1 MNLFQ
6 SWRKAAFII
15 TLATIAATTISCTN
29 KAGASIFDST
39 PDDTIAPTLTT
50 RGPMM
55 IMEGEPHDS
64 TFLTRGVKYSDNSG
78 EAKLTID
85 ASKVNWNRQGIYEVT
100 YSVNDS
106 AHNVTTVTEQL
117 RVVGK
122 NEKIVYLTFDDGPS
136 VCTDQILNILRQ
148 ERVKATFFVTA
159 QFTPYLNRMAA
170 IAKDGH
176 EVAIHTYS
184 HNFKI
189 YKSID
194 SYFADLNKLN
204 DLIEKYTGKRA
215 RIMRFPGGSS
225 NSIYRKYNSDPKFM
239 DRLCVALLDSGYQF
253 VDWNLDSGDARGN
266 NIAADRLVRSACGS
280 RHNIL
285 CLLMHDTGAKRTT
298 VTALPQIIRYFKQ
311 HGYEFGVLNSV
322 DYQCWHGG
330 AKKKAR
336 LEALRKSG
344 NAAPTPVKAEKPAK
358 VEKKTVKTDS
368 AAPVAAKP
376 ATTAKPTTA
385 APAKPT
391 ATTKTAPATK
401 PAAAVKPAAHSHV
414 ESKTP
419 AHHTPSHPKAKHDT
433 ISHQKNGTIARVL

>member
-1 MNLFQ
+1 
-6 SWRKAAFII
+6 
-15 TLATIAATTISCTN
+15 
-29 KAGASIFDST
+29 
-39 PDDTIAPTLTT
+39 
-50 RGPMM
+50 MM

-122 NEKIVYLTFDDGPS
+122 HEKIVYLTFDDGPS

-280 RHNIL
+280 RHNIQ

-344 NAAPTPVKAEKPAK
+344 NTAPAPVKAEKPAK

-368 AAPVAAKP
+368 AAPVALKP
-376 ATTAKPTTA
+376 ATTAKP
-385 APAKPT
+385 

-401 PAAAVKPAAHSHV
+401 PAAHSHV
-414 ESKTP
+414 VSKTP

-433 ISHQKNGTIARVL
+433 ISHQ

>member
-85 ASKVNWNRQGIYEVT
+85 ASKVNWNRQGIYEVI

-204 DLIEKYTGKRA
+204 DLIEKYTGKRS

-280 RHNIL
+280 RHNIQ

-344 NAAPTPVKAEKPAK
+344 NAAPAPVKAEKPAK

-368 AAPVAAKP
+368 AAPVATKP
-376 ATTAKPTTA
+376 ATTA
-385 APAKPT
+385 APATAKP
-391 ATTKTAPATK
+391 ATTKTAPAT
-401 PAAAVKPAAHSHV
+401 KPAAHSHV

-433 ISHQKNGTIARVL
+433 ITHQ

>member
-6 SWRKAAFII
+6 SWQKAAFII

-176 EVAIHTYS
+176 EVAIHTCS

-280 RHNIL
+280 RHNIQ

-336 LEALRKSG
+336 IEALRKSG
-344 NAAPTPVKAEKPAK
+344 NAAPAPVKTEKPAK

-368 AAPVAAKP
+368 AAPVATKP
-376 ATTAKPTTA
+376 ATTA
-385 APAKPT
+385 APATAKS
-391 ATTKTAPATK
+391 ATTKTAPAT
-401 PAAAVKPAAHSHV
+401 KPAAHSHV

-433 ISHQKNGTIARVL
+433 IPHQ

>member
-6 SWRKAAFII
+6 SWRKAAFVI

-204 DLIEKYTGKRA
+204 DLIEKYTGKRS

-280 RHNIL
+280 RHNIQ

-344 NAAPTPVKAEKPAK
+344 NATPAPVKAEKPAK

-368 AAPVAAKP
+368 AAPVATKP
-376 ATTAKPTTA
+376 ATTA
-385 APAKPT
+385 APATAKS
-391 ATTKTAPATK
+391 ATTKTAPAT
-401 PAAAVKPAAHSHV
+401 KPAAHSHV

-433 ISHQKNGTIARVL
+433 ITHQ

>member
-6 SWRKAAFII
+6 SWRKAAFVI
-15 TLATIAATTISCTN
+15 TLATIAASTISCTN

-280 RHNIL
+280 RHNIQ

-336 LEALRKSG
+336 IEALRKSG
-344 NAAPTPVKAEKPAK
+344 NAAPAPVKAEKPAK

-376 ATTAKPTTA
+376 ATTA
-385 APAKPT
+385 APATAKS

-433 ISHQKNGTIARVL
+433 ITHQ